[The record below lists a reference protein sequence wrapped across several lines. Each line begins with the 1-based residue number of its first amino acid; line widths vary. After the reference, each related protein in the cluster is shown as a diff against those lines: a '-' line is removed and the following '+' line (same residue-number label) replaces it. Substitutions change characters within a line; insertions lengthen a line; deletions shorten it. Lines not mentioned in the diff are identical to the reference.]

1 MTEQDRPAAGSTSN
15 ITARAIAA
23 AYKAGVTDP
32 VEVAS
37 EALARASRAGAAF
50 ISVDEA
56 GALGAARAS
65 AARWRAG
72 APLSAFDGVPLA
84 WKDLFDVAG
93 SVTTAGAQIY
103 RERAAATVDAPLVAA
118 ARRGGAIAIGKTNL
132 SELAYSGLGLNPHF
146 GTPVNPALD
155 GEQGA
160 RAPGGSS
167 SGSAVA
173 VATGVVPLAMGTDT
187 AGSIRV
193 PAAFNGLTGYRASTA
208 RYPGEGVTGLSQTCD
223 TSGPLAHDVTDCI
236 DFDALLRGAARVA
249 PLPDVRGQRF
259 IYDERSLARFGVSDA
274 VARNLDTFVAR
285 LARAGATID
294 TRTPA
299 SFLAACDV
307 IRELGWIGSLEAFA
321 RYRSLLDSPDAVRL
335 DARVRTRLEA
345 SRNVSATRLAELHA
359 RRADLLAAFAQELGD
374 ATLVLPSVPHVAP
387 ALAPLERD
395 ADLFARVNLATL
407 ALTMPGSFLD
417 TPAVALP
424 SGRDDAGLPTG
435 AQLLRA
441 QNDDDR
447 LLAVA
452 EAAQAVFSSQH

>member
-1 MTEQDRPAAGSTSN
+1 VSVKNHGPEPGS
-15 ITARAIAA
+15 TARAIAA
-23 AYKAGVTDP
+23 AYAAGEADP
-32 VEVAS
+32 VEVVRA
-37 EALARASRAGAAF
+37 ALARAAEAGAAF

-56 GALGAARAS
+56 GAFAQAQAS
-65 AARWRAG
+65 SARWRAG
-72 APLSAFDGVPLA
+72 APLGPFDGVPLA

-93 SVTTAGAQIY
+93 LRTTAGAQIY
-103 RERAAATVDAPLVAA
+103 GDAPLAAADAPLVAA

-155 GEQGA
+155 GADGP

-167 SGSAVA
+167 SGSAIA
-173 VATGVVPLAMGTDT
+173 VAMGVVPLAVGTDT

-208 RYPGEGVTGLSQTCD
+208 RYSREGMIGLSETCD

-236 DFDALLRGAARVA
+236 AFDALLRAAARPGA
-249 PLPDVRGQRF
+249 LDSVRGQRF
-259 IYDERSLARFGVSDA
+259 IFDERCLERFAVSDA
-274 VARNLDTFVAR
+274 VARNLYVCVAR
-285 LARAGATID
+285 LAQAGAVIE
-294 TRTPA
+294 TRAPA
-299 SFLAACDV
+299 SFFAACDG
-307 IRELGWIGSLEAFA
+307 IRDLGWIGSLEAFA
-321 RYRSLLDSPDAVRL
+321 RYRTLLDSPDAVRL

-345 SRNVSATRLAELHA
+345 SRHVPAARLDALRAHRAALLPVFA
-359 RRADLLAAFAQELGD
+359 RELGD
-374 ATLVLPSVPHVAP
+374 ATLVLPTVPHVAP
-387 ALAPLERD
+387 ALTPLERD

-407 ALTMPGSFLD
+407 SLTMPGSLLD
-417 TPAVALP
+417 TPCVALP
-424 SGRDDAGLPTG
+424 TGRDEAGLPTG